1 MPLLSYLQH
10 RRACKEKQSQRAN
23 AIASLPAIYHA
34 AITPIDADILNTPV
48 STTAERVRNGQQ
60 QPLDVLHAYGKRA
73 LWAHEKTNCLTEIV
87 IAGAESSLSLGEPKV
102 NLQGPL
108 AGIPVSLKDTINIV
122 GYDSCIGYSKHTF
135 HPATHD
141 APVIRLLRD
150 AGAVP
155 FVKTN
160 VPITLLALE
169 STNDV
174 FGRTKNPHVPAYSPG
189 GSTGG
194 EGALLALGGSR
205 IGIGTDVA
213 GSVRIPAAWS
223 GIYALRCSTGRF
235 PKAGNFTSM
244 VGQEGVP
251 SVYSP
256 MAKTLPDLRYFLET
270 VINMKPWKYD
280 FTVHPIP
287 WRTISLPEKP
297 RWGVLR
303 DDAVVPPTPPVQRAL
318 DTTISA
324 LRSRGD
330 DVVELAGT
338 PSCYTALRLASRLL
352 NSDAG
357 ETYSSHFSSVFESND
372 AGVTILSR
380 IFSLPRF
387 VKRIYAFFLRLRG
400 DTITAGLIDDL
411 RSRSVTDQWK
421 LVAEREA
428 IRAEWFAYLKEQQ
441 VDFVLTPVHPLP
453 GLPEGGG
460 EDTIGACGY
469 TFLWNLLD
477 YAAGVVPVGKVDGS
491 IDGVTGQ
498 VLASKVARKAWKLY
512 DAKRMEGLPI
522 AVQIVGGRLEE
533 EKVLEG
539 MERVVDALKEAGV
552 VYQGVEVEVD

>member
-1 MPLLSYLQH
+1 
-10 RRACKEKQSQRAN
+10 
-23 AIASLPAIYHA
+23 
-34 AITPIDADILNTPV
+34 
-48 STTAERVRNGQQ
+48 
-60 QPLDVLHAYGKRA
+60 
-73 LWAHEKTNCLTEIV
+73 V
-87 IAGAESSLSLGEPKV
+87 IAGAESSLSLAEPKV

-108 AGIPVSLKDTINIV
+108 AGIPVSVKDTVNIA

-135 HPATHD
+135 HPATQD
-141 APVIRLLRD
+141 APMIRLLHD

-160 VPITLLALE
+160 VPVTLLALE

-235 PKAGNFTSM
+235 PKAGNVTSM

-270 VINMKPWKYD
+270 VITMKPWEYD

-287 WRTISLPEKP
+287 WRTLSLPSKP

-303 DDAVVPPTPPVQRAL
+303 DDGIVPPTPAVQRAL

-330 DVVELAGT
+330 DVVELTST

-357 ETYSSHFSSVFESND
+357 ETYTSHFLSFFESND
-372 AGVTILSR
+372 AGVAILSR

-387 VKRIYAFFLRLRG
+387 VKRIYAFFLRMRG
-400 DTITAGLIDDL
+400 DPITAGLIDDL
-411 RSRSVTDQWK
+411 RSRSVPDQWK

-428 IRAEWFAYLKEQQ
+428 TRAEWFAYLKAQE
-441 VDFVLTPVHPLP
+441 VDFVLTPAHPLP

-460 EDTIGACGY
+460 RDTIGACGY

-477 YAAGVVPVGKVDGS
+477 YAAGVVPVGKVDARVDAAGEMRL
-491 IDGVTGQ
+491 G
-498 VLASKVARKAWKLY
+498 SKVAKKAWRLY
-512 DAKRMEGLPI
+512 DAGRMEGLPI

-533 EKVLEG
+533 EKVLMG
-539 MERVVDALKEAGV
+539 MERVVDALRDAGV
-552 VYQGVEVEVD
+552 VYGEVEVEVE